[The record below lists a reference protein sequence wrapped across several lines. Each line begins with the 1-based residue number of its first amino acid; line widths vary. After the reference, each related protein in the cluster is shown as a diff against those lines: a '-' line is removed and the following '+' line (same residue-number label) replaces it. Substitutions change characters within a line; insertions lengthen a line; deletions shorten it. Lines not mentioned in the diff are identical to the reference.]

1 MPRDRARGRRSTGK
15 SKSNKDDSPLYTGR
29 GSWPIVEWHTK
40 HELSKLGLPGSIVHH
55 KTTSTCPRRRASPA
69 RSYCPPAFGP
79 RGLNTP
85 TQLRSLALTL
95 I

>member
-1 MPRDRARGRRSTGK
+1 MPRDRARGRRSNGK

-55 KTTSTCPRRRASPA
+55 KIKPTHTPCSVSAKSPM
-69 RSYCPPAFGP
+69 
-79 RGLNTP
+79 GLCLHGLRLR
-85 TQLRSLALTL
+85 TQLFGLLR
-95 I
+95 